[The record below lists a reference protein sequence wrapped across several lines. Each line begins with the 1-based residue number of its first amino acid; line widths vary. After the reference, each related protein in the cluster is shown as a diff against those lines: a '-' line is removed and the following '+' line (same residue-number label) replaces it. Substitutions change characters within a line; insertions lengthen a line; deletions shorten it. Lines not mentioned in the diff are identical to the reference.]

1 LLTLVVLVVVCLLG
15 ASCSGDEAAP
25 SAGPTTGSS
34 RPDLDSVEGEVGD
47 LRLLHVYIASPGQR
61 GSPHDPGDGADL
73 LLTVANDGTAADVLS
88 GASGDAAEQVVFR
101 DGDLT
106 ATSPP
111 HVAAPAGGVASL
123 QDVSGP
129 HLELSGLTQELRS
142 GGSVPVTFTFAT
154 AGSVTLQV
162 PVATYDPAAA
172 TSTSAAPP

>member
-1 LLTLVVLVVVCLLG
+1 VLVRRRGPAVRTPT
-15 ASCSGDEAAP
+15 ASRGRWGTCGCCTSTSPQRDSAA
-25 SAGPTTGSS
+25 A
-34 RPDLDSVEGEVGD
+34 
-47 LRLLHVYIASPGQR
+47 
-61 GSPHDPGDGADL
+61 PHDPGDGADL

-88 GASGDAAEQVVFR
+88 GASSDAAEQVVFG

-106 ATSPP
+106 ATSPLR
-111 HVAAPAGGVASL
+111 VAAPAGGVASL